1 MHFFLSQM
9 VAEVGN
15 ALSQTKSVKMVS
27 SGNSEVG
34 AHKLTQEVMDIS
46 SSVPKLVESMT
57 GVDIAKV
64 SKVYNTIQYLAHGM
78 TPYSVPQSHV
88 NIVLYLR

>member
-1 MHFFLSQM
+1 MPLVLSQM

-15 ALSQTKSVKMVS
+15 ALSQAKSVKMVS

-34 AHKLTQEVMDIS
+34 AHKLTREVMDIS
-46 SSVPKLVESMT
+46 ASVPKLVETMT

-64 SKVYNTIQYLAHGM
+64 SKV
-78 TPYSVPQSHV
+78 
-88 NIVLYLR
+88 